1 MNYFQTVEGLGSQV
15 TVINLSLFAQPWYVR
30 QLRQRYPDLVIP
42 FDYYDGQTNN
52 LKLLADANP
61 ARRLTFAVTPVI
73 DDHSLYGGY
82 WPYQHGLLT
91 VLEPNSKGL
100 SFGDLLNDNK
110 RLLQQYRP
118 PTPSTV
124 KKETFET
131 YILLAY
137 AWPEFQIGG
146 VLERAGAKDAARQL
160 YRQALEIDPDFSL
173 ARQALAGLEH

>member
-1 MNYFQTVEGLGSQV
+1 MVCASTAPA
-15 TVINLSLFAQPWYVR
+15 LSGP
-30 QLRQRYPDLVIP
+30 VIP
-42 FDYYDGQTNN
+42 FDYYDGPNQQPQATCGCKSCSQAN
-52 LKLLADANP
+52 L
-61 ARRLTFAVTPVI
+61 RVVTPVI
-73 DDHSLYGGY
+73 DDHSLYESY

-91 VLEPNSKGL
+91 VLEPTTKGL
-100 SFGDLLNDNK
+100 SFGDLLSDNK

-118 PTPSTV
+118 PAPSTV

-160 YRQALEIDPDFSL
+160 YRQALEVIRTSL
-173 ARQALAGLEH
+173 WRAKL